1 MGVFKINNVP
11 VISETGG
18 VATYSAP
25 SATVKYP
32 SGHVIKTSSIQ
43 AEDVPEGEVITT
55 SSTGLE
61 DSGLVVAHTTGASST
76 NSYLTFEAYS
86 GMGYIGT
93 VNKRGLLDVC
103 VTSDSATAY
112 NADDSICN
120 STYPWFLMRR
130 SSSDMYIP
138 LYFKGVCGLETGM
151 GMPAD
156 ISSWDAGDT
165 LYFRMFDAVDGGTFR
180 FCHGNTC
187 YSLTVKEVA
196 R

>member
-1 MGVFKINNVP
+1 MAYLKKGTAFYPNTVTAGTIGSGVTFP
-11 VISETGG
+11 
-18 VATYSAP
+18 A
-25 SATVKYP
+25 
-32 SGHVIKTSSIQ
+32 GHVIKTSSIQ
-43 AEDVPEGEVITT
+43 AEDVAEITT

-120 STYPWFLMRR
+120 STFPWFLKCVG
-130 SSSDMYIP
+130 DAPWYVP